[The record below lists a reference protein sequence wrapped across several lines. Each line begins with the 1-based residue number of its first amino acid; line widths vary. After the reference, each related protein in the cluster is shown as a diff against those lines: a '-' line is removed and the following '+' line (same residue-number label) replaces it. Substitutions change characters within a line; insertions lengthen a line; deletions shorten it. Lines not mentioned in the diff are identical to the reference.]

1 MEVYAT
7 NSESLPEDFADNIEL
22 ISDSELRSVM
32 EEVSAAMQEY
42 EGQDRILTDDK
53 APVELL
59 GMEVLD
65 EIIGNELDYY
75 KDLYLS
81 R

>member
-1 MEVYAT
+1 
-7 NSESLPEDFADNIEL
+7 
-22 ISDSELRSVM
+22 M